1 MRGDLGLPESVE
13 RVLNKAMQRD
23 PAARYQTTLEFAEA
37 FAVASAVLPTGDTHI
52 LGKLFGR

>member
-1 MRGDLGLPESVE
+1 MRNDLGLPEAVE

-37 FAVASAVLPTGDTHI
+37 FAAASTELPSAESHL